1 VVACACAECYN
12 ATMTN
17 ETLIAPG
24 RPGFFT
30 PGDMVDGDLAL
41 VLESEQPGDPARGL
55 VPTYYFRMVRLPSG
69 EEVGQIS
76 LRIGSSPH
84 ILFYA
89 GHVGYGVHPE
99 QRGHHFAA
107 RSCRLLLPL
116 ARAHGF
122 RTLWI
127 TCNPDNTGSRR
138 TCELAGARFVEIV
151 DLPEDSEMYLRGER
165 QKCRYR
171 LDL

>member
-1 VVACACAECYN
+1 MN
-12 ATMTN
+12 ANT
-17 ETLIAPG
+17 G
-24 RPGFFT
+24 GSSSRPGL
-30 PGDMVDGDLAL
+30 PPPDKLVDGDLAL
-41 VLESEQPGDPARGL
+41 ALEAEEPGDPARGIGPAYTFQMIQ
-55 VPTYYFRMVRLPSG
+55 VPSG
-69 EEVGQIS
+69 EEVGRIS

-89 GHVGYGVHPE
+89 GHVGYGVHHRH
-99 QRGHHFAA
+99 RGHHYAA
-107 RSCRLLLPL
+107 RACRLLMPL

-122 RTLWI
+122 RRLWI
-127 TCNPDNTGSRR
+127 TCNPDNTASRR

-151 DLPEDSEMYLRGER
+151 DLPEDSDMYLHGER

>member
-1 VVACACAECYN
+1 
-12 ATMTN
+12 MKD
-17 ETLIAPG
+17 ETGELA
-24 RPGFFT
+24 RPRGFLV
-30 PGDMVDGDLAL
+30 PDKLVDGDLAL
-41 VLESEQPGDPARGL
+41 RLESEQPGDPAHGI
-55 VPTYYFRMVRLPSG
+55 VPAYVFQMIQLPSG

-89 GHVGYGVHPE
+89 GHVGYGVYREH
-99 QRGHHFAA
+99 RGHHYAA

-116 ARAHGF
+116 ARSHGF
-122 RTLWI
+122 RALWI
-127 TCNPDNTGSRR
+127 TCSPDNAASRR
-138 TCELAGARFVEIV
+138 TCELAEARFVEIV
-151 DLPEDSEMYLRGER
+151 DLPEDSDMYLRGER

>member
-1 VVACACAECYN
+1 MPIKEETAVAFRWPV
-12 ATMTN
+12 
-17 ETLIAPG
+17 LPPSD
-24 RPGFFT
+24 R
-30 PGDMVDGDLAL
+30 MVDGDLAL
-41 VLESEQPGDPARGL
+41 VLELQQPGDPARGF
-55 VPTYYFRMVRLPSG
+55 VPTYLFQMVHLPSG

-89 GHVGYGVHPE
+89 GHIGYGVHRE
-99 QRGHHFAA
+99 HRGHHFAA
-107 RSCRLLLPL
+107 RACRLLFPV
-116 ARAHGF
+116 ARLHGF

-127 TCNPDNTGSRR
+127 TCNPDNTASRR
-138 TCELAGARFVEIV
+138 TCDLLGARFVEIV
-151 DLPEDSEMYLRGER
+151 DLPEDSDMYQRGER

>member
-1 VVACACAECYN
+1 MN
-12 ATMTN
+12 ANT
-17 ETLIAPG
+17 G
-24 RPGFFT
+24 GSSSRPGL
-30 PGDMVDGDLAL
+30 PPPDKLVDGDLAL
-41 VLESEQPGDPARGL
+41 VLEAREPGDPTRGI
-55 VPTYYFRMVRLPSG
+55 VPAYTFQMIQVPSG
-69 EEVGQIS
+69 EEVGRIS

-89 GHVGYGVHPE
+89 GHVGYGVHHRH
-99 QRGHHFAA
+99 RGHHYAA
-107 RSCRLLLPL
+107 RACRLLMPL

-122 RTLWI
+122 RRLWI
-127 TCNPDNTGSRR
+127 TCNPDNTASRR

-151 DLPEDSEMYLRGER
+151 DLPEDSDMYLHGER